1 MTGYGYPPD
10 YRRGAEDAAKMAGV
24 PVESFVNLI
33 DAESGYKDTAFN
45 PRSGAIGLGQLL
57 PGAVKDVDAKFA
69 FGGAPMAN
77 PIDNLKYSAHY
88 LRMMVDQ
95 FGNIE
100 DALRAYNWGPG
111 NVRKWIDG
119 GRDPTRVPLE
129 TRKYVQNITG
139 GKMGPWAAGWAVNNF
154 VASNFNYAMARGGL
168 EHDVEVGY
176 DPFEHIKG
184 TGFEPYASAFVDVR
198 SRAETDAV
206 MQNITNLMRARER
219 LAEMPWHSRL
229 FIDAVTSVIDLPSAV
244 PLFGWASKARTI
256 GGAMVRGG
264 ADVALQAAAVEG
276 ALHGVQE
283 GTRTWQESAAAISTA
298 GALGAIL
305 GPAVRSL
312 GRTGAE
318 AEAKL
323 VAGAKEL
330 EALRDVP
337 ASPLTRGDGGAAST
351 FDIPDLTIADGGVR
365 KTVDV
370 LASTGS
376 PVRNPEYV
384 LQAAAAPT
392 AKVTASDLV
401 GNRLETVAAR
411 EGQVPDTAAKL
422 EKPELSLSVLR
433 AARMYMAQ
441 GEVAASK
448 IRDAFVEMRYKGNV
462 PRILP
467 GIRAFVADAMGVSQ
481 RRGVM
486 TFDEF
491 NREVHH
497 ALVQGEARDTL
508 APAERAAVEKATKAA
523 RDFTDTM
530 RSKLT
535 DAGLTSEAR
544 INKVLEMDPAYFIR
558 SYDRAIIKAKSAD
571 FSEMVASWFVREN
584 EENAQAIA
592 EAAARMEK
600 EQASIE
606 AVIARAKELGGPDS
620 AARIA
625 EGPPRSEAELAKLMQ
640 RNLQE
645 YADEYQDGPL
655 AMSAE
660 DAVLFG
666 KLSLAVKTTP
676 ELVAKL
682 RELHL
687 KYLKELPEKTETIGE
702 IAGRGVEE
710 VRAQAAT
717 LRSMAKELENEATG
731 DQTVGGLLKR
741 TEKKVAELKIRLKE
755 AEKAQRAVH
764 GRPDKGPPSAR
775 KADDVELAPEAAD
788 LDAVVKRVNDLKEQ
802 IALQERSLDQLKEF
816 MESVQIRWE
825 ARAGDLIAEAKAL
838 DEEAKVL
845 KDITRVSWKAY
856 LDAETAMKRG
866 EDDLLTPQ
874 DIKELVDGLVDRIT
888 GSAYGRGFDP
898 LEPVKYRGSTKER
911 TLPIPTDY
919 VSPGG
924 NAMTDFI
931 DHDITGLLLKHGRYV
946 GTDVALAERG
956 LLPKHGLEE
965 RKAAIVKEYHDLR
978 DAATTEAERTRIIN
992 EQADVLYN
1000 IDAMIERMR
1009 GRFGIPDGAGGTAAN
1024 RWAAGLINYNIA
1036 TKLLGQ
1042 TISSIPDIGK
1052 IVFVHGMKR
1061 TLGKGIKTYAET
1073 FSDPELWKAFKGDF
1087 ERSGTMLE
1095 MALTGRLHELW
1106 DVLDN
1111 YGQTSKFERGL
1122 HWMAQNTFTLN
1133 LSRPWNTAM
1142 QHIAAI
1148 PTMDRMLR
1156 AIIKIADGE
1165 EVDVAERTALA
1176 RLGIGQRQAKMIASQ
1191 RKHFIDHKG
1200 VLIANTDAWDDS
1212 AQSAGT
1218 LFRGALGQWV
1228 DDIIVRPQEERPF
1241 WASSSWGRVLFQ
1253 FKAFS
1258 QASTTA
1264 TLLSGLQRRDAAV
1277 FQGAALMM
1285 ALGVATA
1292 AFKEKL
1298 QGREV
1303 GDWETLLLHG
1313 ADQSGLAGIFTEPMR
1328 MIRHVVKGDY
1338 DRLIG
1343 QAAGPTAGTA
1353 ENAVRLFGA
1362 LADEAKATFSGD
1374 ESKWTDRDTRRAARM
1389 VPWLML
1395 TYNQLLY
1402 TAAERGIK
1410 TMGAGEEP

>member
-1 MTGYGYPPD
+1 MTGFGLTHD
-10 YRRGAEDAAKMAGV
+10 YHEAAAAYAEMAGV
-24 PVESFVNLI
+24 PVDIFKNLVAQESEYRP
-33 DAESGYKDTAFN
+33 DAYNAG
-45 PRSGAIGLGQLL
+45 SGATGLTQLRHA
-57 PGAVKDVDAKFA
+57 AVQDVDLKFG
-69 FGGAPMAN
+69 FGGAPMSN
-77 PIDNLKYSAHY
+77 PMDNLKYGAHY
-88 LRMMVDQ
+88 LKMMTEQ
-95 FGNIE
+95 FGGNVT
-100 DALRAYNWGPG
+100 DALMAYNWGPG
-111 NVRKWIDG
+111 NVRKWIDS
-119 GRDPTRVPLE
+119 GRNPAQVPPE
-129 TRKYVQNITG
+129 TRRYVQNITS
-139 GKMGPWAAGWAVNNF
+139 GKMNPMAAGFAVNNF
-154 VASNFNYAMARGGL
+154 AVSSFNYARARVGDA
-168 EHDVEVGY
+168 EPGY
-176 DPFEHIKG
+176 DPILAVKG
-184 TGFEPYASAFVDVR
+184 TPYERYAPQLVD
-198 SRAETDAV
+198 SQSTAETEQIL
-206 MQNITNLMRARER
+206 QNITNLELARER

-229 FIDAVTSVIDLPSAV
+229 FIDAVTSVLDVPSV
-244 PLFGWASKARTI
+244 IPLFGWASKARTI
-256 GGAMVRGG
+256 GGAMVRGA

-305 GPAVRSL
+305 RPAVRSL

-318 AEAKL
+318 AEARL
-323 VAGAKEL
+323 VAAAREL
-330 EALRDVP
+330 ETLKD
-337 ASPLTRGDGGAAST
+337 SPLVPDRGSGGAAST
-351 FDIPDLTIADGGVR
+351 FETPNQQVAGAGVR
-365 KTVDV
+365 NTLAV
-370 LASTGS
+370 LNAPGAPT
-376 PVRNPEYV
+376 RNPEQVIGGASSNEARNLGIDV
-384 LQAAAAPT
+384 LG
-392 AKVTASDLV
+392 S
-401 GNRLETVAAR
+401 RLATVAA
-411 EGQVPDTAAKL
+411 EKGLVADTAAKL
-422 EKPELSLSVLR
+422 EKPELSLPVLR
-433 AARMYMAQ
+433 AARMYMALA
-441 GEVAASK
+441 EVAASK
-448 IRDAFVEMRYKGNV
+448 IRDAFVEMRFKGDV
-462 PRILP
+462 PRVLP
-467 GIRAFVADAMGVSQ
+467 GIRAFAADAMGISQ

-508 APAERAAVEKATKAA
+508 APADRAMVENATKAA
-523 RDFTDTM
+523 RAFTDTM
-530 RSKLT
+530 RSKLL

-558 SYDRAIIKAKSAD
+558 SYDRAIIKAKSDD
-571 FSEMVASWFVREN
+571 FSEMVASFFVREN
-584 EENAQAIA
+584 EATARAIA
-592 EAAARMEK
+592 EAAAKMEK
-600 EQASIE
+600 ERDALNAAIS
-606 AVIARAKELGGPDS
+606 RAKELGGPDTN
-620 AARIA
+620 ARIA
-625 EGPPRSEAELAKLMQ
+625 EPPPRGEAELAKLMH

-645 YADEYQDGPL
+645 YADEYQTGPL

-676 ELVAKL
+676 ELVDNL
-682 RELHL
+682 RKLHL
-687 KYLKELPEKTETIGE
+687 KYLKELPEKTETLGE
-702 IAGRGVEE
+702 VAGRAVKE
-710 VRAQAAT
+710 VNAQAAT
-717 LRSMAKELENEATG
+717 LRSLAKELESEAFG

-741 TEKKVAELKIRLKE
+741 TEKKVAELKTRLKE

-764 GRPDKGPPSAR
+764 GRPDRTPPSAR

-788 LDAVVKRVNDLKEQ
+788 IDAVAKRVADLKEQ
-802 IALQERSLDQLKEF
+802 IGLQERSLDQLKEF
-816 MESVQIRWE
+816 LEDVQISWE
-825 ARAGDLIAEAKAL
+825 VRAASLVAKASEL
-838 DEEAKVL
+838 DEEAKML
-845 KDITRVSWKAY
+845 KDITKASWKAY
-856 LDAETAMKRG
+856 LDADAAMKRS

-874 DIKELVDGLVDRIT
+874 DIKELVDGMVDRIT

-978 DAATTEAERTRIIN
+978 DRATTEAERTRLFN

-1000 IDAMIERMR
+1000 IDAVVERMR
-1009 GRFGIPDGAGGTAAN
+1009 GRYGIPDGAGGTAAN
-1024 RWAAGLINYNIA
+1024 RWAAGLINYSIA

-1042 TISSIPDIGK
+1042 TISSIPDLGK
-1052 IVFVHGMKR
+1052 AVFVHGMKR

-1087 ERSGTMLE
+1087 ERSGTMME

-1111 YGQTSKFERGL
+1111 YGQTSKLERGL

-1133 LSRPWNTAM
+1133 LSRPWNSAM

-1165 EVDVAERTALA
+1165 EADAAERTALA

-1212 AQSAGT
+1212 AQSVGT

-1241 WASSSWGRVLFQ
+1241 WASTSWGRVIFQ

-1362 LADEAKATFSGD
+1362 LADDAKATFSGD

-1402 TAAERGIK
+1402 TAAERGI
-1410 TMGAGEEP
+1410 TAMGGGEEP